1 MLEAVDLPELRGV
14 KNVVLFSQHGHRPV
28 TNMMSGSDLDGDEF
42 AICWDR
48 RLFLPR
54 TVEAMS
60 YDSHSPD
67 ETGLLPL
74 SVLEEE
80 FGVTTNE
87 ALVRHFINHAKN
99 DNLGKISMLWL
110 VSGGFAFLLRYQV
123 RIE

>member
-14 KNVVLFSQHGHRPV
+14 RNVVLFSQHGHRPI

-42 AICWDR
+42 ACCWDP
-48 RLFLPR
+48 RLFLTK

-60 YDSHSPD
+60 YDPPSPD
-67 ETGLLPL
+67 EAGLPL

-80 FGVTTNE
+80 FDMTTNE
-87 ALVRHFINHAKN
+87 ALVQHFINHAKN

-110 VSGGFAFLLRYQV
+110 VRRHGNSTYVRMRLLP
-123 RIE
+123 